1 MERQNR
7 VLSIGEKLRSGLLR
21 LQIQDSG
28 TEETGVYWLFAAK
41 AAAHNMQALCRHEPA
56 QPLPH

>member
-41 AAAHNMQALCRHEPA
+41 AAAHNMPSALPT
-56 QPLPH
+56 